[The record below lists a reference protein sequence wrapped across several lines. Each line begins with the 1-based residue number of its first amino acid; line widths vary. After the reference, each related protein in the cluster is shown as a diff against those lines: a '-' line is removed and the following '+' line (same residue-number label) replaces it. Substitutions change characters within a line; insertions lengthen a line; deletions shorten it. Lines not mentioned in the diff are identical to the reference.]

1 MTQFEWIV
9 SKTQKIIN
17 GSEDVGQRECL
28 YSARGNENKFSCYA
42 EQCGGSICS
51 HPISQYI
58 STGNDTSTSK
68 RHPCWL
74 LNYSL
79 KLRYRIN
86 MNVHQWVN
94 EWRNV
99 YTYRGEYSSSEQEK
113 IIDYIV
119 ELHSRVS
126 TNQKYNLRYMATCF
140 LSAGNLVRQERTLL
154 KD

>member
-1 MTQFEWIV
+1 
-9 SKTQKIIN
+9 
-17 GSEDVGQRECL
+17 
-28 YSARGNENKFSCYA
+28 
-42 EQCGGSICS
+42 
-51 HPISQYI
+51 
-58 STGNDTSTSK
+58 
-68 RHPCWL
+68 L